1 MTEHEPPT
9 ENDKIE
15 FEVEEL
21 VDVRYVNGE
30 AEYLIKWKNHSPDM
44 NTWEPESNLHCPL
57 LLRKFLAQR
66 TAPQTT
72 VVDVPE
78 SNECYGFNRGLAPDF
93 INMVTKKDDELYFLI
108 KWYRHIS
115 CTYLFLQEGEANM
128 RCCSSCASE
137 HAVSSASYQVL

>member
-108 KWYRHIS
+108 KWKGRQI
-115 CTYLFLQEGEANM
+115 CDVVPAAQANT
-128 RCCSSCASE
+128 RCPQLVIKFYESILYFS
-137 HAVSSASYQVL
+137 